1 MYVLYL
7 IFIVVFYNQHY
18 NLTNFSFLL
27 LMMKQSGLDEA
38 LITCFYSSVGC
49 ASVLLLYSE
58 I

>member
-18 NLTNFSFLL
+18 NITNFSFLL

-38 LITCFYSSVGC
+38 LITCFLFLYGMRCSA
-49 ASVLLLYSE
+49 ASVF
-58 I
+58 